1 MKKILL
7 CLPLLFLLSGC
18 RLLDTYIDNKID
30 YADQKIDDAT
40 NYNKLK
46 EVEDTARAMIAN
58 YKNDLVIYE
67 TYKNSESDEQK
78 SWAQQAKIR
87 ANKTAN
93 TYNEFILK
101 NSFRWKGNVPID
113 IAESL
118 EVVH

>member
-1 MKKILL
+1 MRKIIWIFPMLL
-7 CLPLLFLLSGC
+7 LLSGC
-18 RLLDTYIDNKID
+18 QFIDTYVGNKID
-30 YADQKIDDAT
+30 YVDQKIDDVT
-40 NYNKLK
+40 NYDKLK

-67 TYKNSESDEQK
+67 TYKESESDEQK